1 MSEREHVAVLREGCR
16 AWNAW
21 RKEVNGSIRPD
32 LSSENLAGADL
43 SGFDLSASCF
53 DGANLKGATL
63 DSANLEGFRAR
74 GADLRRA
81 NLRNTLVDRLDL
93 QAANIQGADFRGAR
107 GLKHRVL
114 WKAVNAPLAYYDPA
128 TVSALGLIRPADQ
141 HASHLDDAN
150 LEGYTIASYDLT
162 GADLSGWNLS
172 GAVLDDCI
180 LTGAALVRANLTSCQ
195 LAGALLEGAD
205 LTGANL
211 AKAILYFAVLRD
223 SRLKNANLEGA
234 DVRIAD
240 FRDCDL
246 EGANCQGVA
255 YAWPKELN
263 ELRKS
268 KRFLL
273 ASYSGDLCAE
283 LGLLDDHKARL
294 AKRRFETYRLAGANL
309 AGIHLEGA
317 DLSGSDCRAIVLTGA
332 VLAGA
337 NLENTDLSG
346 ANLDECDLR
355 GARLGAATLNGA
367 SLRGALLDG
376 AVLAKAVLHGAVLLG
391 ADLANAD
398 LRDADLCE
406 AALRGAR
413 IDNANLQGANLERA
427 TSLDAPSGIDIDALR
442 GARGY
447 RLACFSDGVL
457 REFSLDPL
465 RHRENVVLKSFE
477 GYDFSRSNLCEA
489 DLSLAKVARADFRNA
504 VMRGVKLG
512 GADARGADFRGANLA
527 GGDFRNCALD
537 RARFRNADMHD
548 CDLRESQ
555 GLVSEQLAATRL
567 TGARLPAE
575 IAAFTG
581 LNNIKEVSTSAHGI
595 FIAMLLLSIY
605 SWLQILGT
613 RDYELIASTS
623 SVSIPLMQVQLTVA
637 SFFLTVP
644 LLLAALFVW
653 CHFYLQHLWEE
664 MSKLPAIF
672 PDGRPL
678 FRRVHPW
685 LLNTMVSAHFPIL
698 KKNRPLLTHLQTF
711 AGVLLAWWMVPLTIA
726 GLWWRYLCRHD
737 LTGSIVQAVLA
748 ATVAIGGLG
757 LQSLAGA
764 TMRGKPRRPFDPRQ
778 RLGQQRFWFRL
789 VGALSIMA
797 VFLAITIMGVAR
809 HEPSITN
816 PVRLFFAHKAAAQM
830 AGAEI
835 SQRRPTW
842 KSGKDADKDQ
852 VNGALLAGKD
862 MHFAMARKAF
872 LAAADLRRSHLE
884 HADFEAADLR
894 WSDMRRANLGGT
906 DLATADL
913 RGADLRGADLSRA
926 DLTGAKLDGSD
937 LRGVDLRS
945 TIGLTKKQLATAKTD
960 ANTRKPF

>member
-1 MSEREHVAVLREGCR
+1 MSEREHVAILREGCR
-16 AWNAW
+16 AWNSW
-21 RKEVNGSIRPD
+21 RKEVNGSVRPD
-32 LSSENLAGADL
+32 LSAENLAGADL

-53 DGANLKGATL
+53 DGACLKEATL
-63 DSANLEGFRAR
+63 DSANLEDFRAR
-74 GADLRRA
+74 GADMRRA
-81 NLRNTLVDRLDL
+81 NLRNTLVDRFDL
-93 QAANIQGADFRGAR
+93 QDANIQWADFRGAR

-128 TVSALGLIRPADQ
+128 TVSALGLIRPPEQ
-141 HASHLDDAN
+141 HASRLDDGN
-150 LEGYTIASYDLT
+150 LQGYRIASFDLT

-180 LTGAALVRANLTSCQ
+180 LTRAALVRANLTSCQ
-195 LAGALLEGAD
+195 LVGALLEGAD

-211 AKAILYFAVLRD
+211 TKASLYFAVLRA

-240 FRDCDL
+240 FHDCDL
-246 EGANCQGVA
+246 DGANCEGVA
-255 YAWPKELN
+255 YAWRKELN

-268 KRFLL
+268 KSFLL
-273 ASYSGDLCAE
+273 ASYSADLCAE

-294 AKRRFETYRLAGANL
+294 AKRRFDAYRLSGANF

-317 DLSGSDCRAIVLTGA
+317 DFSGADCRSIVLTGA
-332 VLAGA
+332 FLAGA
-337 NLENTDLSG
+337 NLEKADLCG

-355 GARLGAATLNGA
+355 GARLSAATLNGA

-376 AVLAKAVLHGAVLLG
+376 AVLAKASLPGAVLLG

-398 LRDADLCE
+398 LRDADLRE

-413 IDNANLQGANLERA
+413 IENANLQGANLELA
-427 TSLDAPSGIDIDALR
+427 TSLDGPSGIDTFALPS
-442 GARGY
+442 ARGY
-447 RLACFSDGVL
+447 RLARYSDAVL
-457 REFSLDPL
+457 LEFSLDPL
-465 RHRENVVLKSFE
+465 KHRENVILKSFE

-489 DLSLAKVARADFRNA
+489 DLSLARVARADFRNA
-504 VMRGVKLG
+504 MMRGARLA

-527 GGDFRNCALD
+527 GSDFSNCVLD
-537 RARFRNADMHD
+537 HARFRNADLHD
-548 CDLRESQ
+548 ADLRESR

-567 TGARLPAE
+567 TGARLPPE
-575 IAAFTG
+575 IATFTG
-581 LNNIKEVSTSAHGI
+581 LNNIKEVSTSARGV

-605 SWLQILGT
+605 SWLQIVGT

-644 LLLAALFVW
+644 LLLAALYVW

-664 MSKLPAIF
+664 LSKLPAIF

-698 KKNRPLLTHLQTF
+698 QKNRPLLTHLQTF
-711 AGVLLAWWMVPLTIA
+711 AGVLLAWWMAPLTIA

-737 LTGSIVQAVLA
+737 LTGSIVQAILA
-748 ATVAIGGLG
+748 GTVAIGGLG

-764 TMRGKPRRPFDPRQ
+764 TMRGKRRRPFDPRQ
-778 RLGQQRFWFRL
+778 RLRQHRFWFRL

-797 VFLAITIMGVAR
+797 VFFAITIMAVAR
-809 HEPSITN
+809 HESSIDN
-816 PVRLFFAHKAAAQM
+816 PVRLFFIHRTAAQM
-830 AGAEI
+830 AGADI
-835 SQRRPTW
+835 SQRRSTW

-862 MHFAMARKAF
+862 MHYAMARKAF
-872 LAAADLRRSHLE
+872 VAAADLRRSHLE

-894 WSDMRRANLGGT
+894 WSDMRGAFLTGT
-906 DLATADL
+906 DFASADL
-913 RGADLRGADLSRA
+913 RGTDLRGAHLSRTDLNGARLDDA
-926 DLTGAKLDGSD
+926 DLK
-937 LRGVDLRS
+937 GVDLRS
-945 TIGLTKKQLATAKTD
+945 AIGLTKKQLASAKTD
-960 ANTRKPF
+960 STTRKPF